1 MAHRFGENSA
11 AAPFCGGRS
20 VKRFRGAVHLNLIV
34 IFGVAGLIAIAIL
47 LAMNQSAPE
56 GTAEE
61 FMQALAKKDVKK
73 LVDLS
78 YMENPSAPLQ
88 QQWDDCVN
96 NKAKTYVFL
105 WVWEGSR
112 RESSDEAVMRIH
124 LIE

>member
-1 MAHRFGENSA
+1 M
-11 AAPFCGGRS
+11 
-20 VKRFRGAVHLNLIV
+20 
-34 IFGVAGLIAIAIL
+34 AGLIAIAIL
-47 LAMNQSAPE
+47 LALNQSAPE

-73 LVDLS
+73 LAELS
-78 YMENPSAPLQ
+78 YMENPSAPLE

-124 LIE
+124 LIEFKGAEQSDSETFEMPLVRRDGRW